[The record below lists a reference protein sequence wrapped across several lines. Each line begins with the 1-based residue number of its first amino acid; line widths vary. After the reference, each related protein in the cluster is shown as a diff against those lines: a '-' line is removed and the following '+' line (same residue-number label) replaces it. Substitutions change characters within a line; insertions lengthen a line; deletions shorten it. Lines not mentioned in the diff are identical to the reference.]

1 MREASSSP
9 ISTPSWRIE
18 LVCESPKNWSHKW
31 FWEGHGF
38 SFGKGTASAVP
49 PKANKHA
56 GFSLAEK
63 VGVVLAFGWSS
74 ASVCVRTRFR
84 TVWWNQAQENA
95 APEGRPSLAQR
106 FSAGKSGKKDSSP
119 GGTTEFSRSR
129 TTFSASCRAV
139 RCDADGS
146 PIILRGVA
154 EVALHDIQFCLVPM
168 LRSGSSQCCF

>member
-74 ASVCVRTRFR
+74 ASALGKVEEMTR
-84 TVWWNQAQENA
+84 V
-95 APEGRPSLAQR
+95 PEGRPSSHAHS
-106 FSAGKSGKKDSSP
+106 SA
-119 GGTTEFSRSR
+119 
-129 TTFSASCRAV
+129 
-139 RCDADGS
+139 
-146 PIILRGVA
+146 L
-154 EVALHDIQFCLVPM
+154 L
-168 LRSGSSQCCF
+168 